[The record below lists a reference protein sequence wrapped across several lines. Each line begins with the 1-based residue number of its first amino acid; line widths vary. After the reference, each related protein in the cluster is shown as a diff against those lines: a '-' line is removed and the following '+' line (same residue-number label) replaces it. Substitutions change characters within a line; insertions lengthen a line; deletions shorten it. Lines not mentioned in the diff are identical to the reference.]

1 MEYYPL
7 YKLGYDKKFG
17 LTEQGEI
24 IDLDKSKPL
33 KLNKKN
39 QYKLL
44 NNKGNIEYI
53 SIKKIYR
60 QAYNRE
66 YAKDDIKSLNGEIWK
81 EIDTQGKYYIS
92 SYGRVKSYQGIN
104 ARILKPSQNKKGY
117 LRVYLSAENGKK
129 KAYYIHRLVAIA
141 FIENND
147 NKKDTV
153 DHIDFQ
159 VQNNNVSNLCW
170 LSRSDNS
177 KRRRKRKSKC

>member
-7 YKLGYDKKFG
+7 KELGFDEKYII
-17 LTEQGEI
+17 TEHGEI
-24 IDLDKSKPL
+24 IDTHKSELLKP
-33 KLNKKN
+33 NKRN
-39 QYKLL
+39 NYKLL
-44 NNKGNIEYI
+44 TLKGNIEYT
-53 SIKKIYR
+53 SLKKLYR
-60 QAYNRE
+60 KAFNKE
-66 YAKDDIKSLNGEIWK
+66 YARDNIKSLNGEKWK
-81 EIDTQGKYYIS
+81 EIDQQGKYYIS

-147 NKKDTV
+147 ISRDTV

-159 VQNNNVSNLCW
+159 VQNNNVNNLCW

-177 KRRRKRKSKC
+177 KRRRKRKT